1 MPQEET
7 TIPETTV
14 PETKKNRKNKK
25 IKNNFNETPLQ
36 CYIGCNGVFY
46 EENNYIHTLCLSD
59 VYIYL

>member
-7 TIPETTV
+7 TIPRQ
-14 PETKKNRKNKK
+14 PYLKLRKIERIKK